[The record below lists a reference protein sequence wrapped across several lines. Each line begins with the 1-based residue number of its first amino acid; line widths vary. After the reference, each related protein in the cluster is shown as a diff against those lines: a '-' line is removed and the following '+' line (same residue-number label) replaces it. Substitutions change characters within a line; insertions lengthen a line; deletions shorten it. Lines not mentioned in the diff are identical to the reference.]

1 MAVASVFG
9 RRIIFTTAVIG
20 IGKILGHFQKFR
32 LVAWTAIF
40 GKARWEVEWSHS
52 CRRYQCRASAC
63 TITINTQ
70 LTQAVVYCNDIV
82 IKDRRHRWS
91 SLVQFTGSVKVQMEF
106 FFYMNRE
113 IGIGLSVV
121 ITGEYRIQE
130 WLYVHSSTQGWQ
142 YGYKGLL
149 SHVCPPKRWWTDMHW
164 SLHVSVYIPISI
176 FPTII

>member
-32 LVAWTAIF
+32 LVAWTTIF

-91 SLVQFTGSVKVQMEF
+91 SLVQFTGSVKVQMVF
-106 FFYMNRE
+106 FFLHEPRDWHWIICGDHRWISYS
-113 IGIGLSVV
+113 GV
-121 ITGEYRIQE
+121 IICTLKYSRVTVR
-130 WLYVHSSTQGWQ
+130 L
-142 YGYKGLL
+142 
-149 SHVCPPKRWWTDMHW
+149 
-164 SLHVSVYIPISI
+164 
-176 FPTII
+176 